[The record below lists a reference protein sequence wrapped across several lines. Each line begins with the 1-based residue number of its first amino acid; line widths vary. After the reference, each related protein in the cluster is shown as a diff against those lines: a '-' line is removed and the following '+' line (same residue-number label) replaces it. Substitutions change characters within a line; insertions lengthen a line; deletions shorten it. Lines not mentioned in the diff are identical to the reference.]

1 MHSVI
6 KHLNR
11 KQVHYCRNCVVSAIK
26 KVKDEVDNEDDDIC
40 REITRTETLE
50 NDIIVKLHKLT
61 SIVEESNNL
70 S

>member
-26 KVKDEVDNEDDDIC
+26 KVKDEVDNECYGAKHLCGQRDMTSMHCESEGD
-40 REITRTETLE
+40 ETGRV
-50 NDIIVKLHKLT
+50 DGV
-61 SIVEESNNL
+61 
-70 S
+70 

>member
-1 MHSVI
+1 MHSVV

-11 KQVHYCRNCVVSAIK
+11 KQVHYCRNCVISAIN
-26 KVKDEVDNEDDDIC
+26 KVKDGVVNEDEDIC